1 MTKRCVA
8 DVTTRGGRA
17 FLSHLH
23 FFLTKEKSNMSVS
36 ATAAFPINELI
47 ASRWSPFAFAGRS
60 VSEDDLRA
68 LFEAARWSASAA
80 NEQPWSY
87 IVATRDQPEEFAR
100 MLSCVEDVNQPWA
113 KFAPVLVLGCTRLTF
128 EHTGLPYATAEH
140 DLGLASANL
149 VFEATAR
156 GLGVHQM
163 IHIHRDR
170 AKELYE
176 IPENVR
182 PLTGLAIGYAGD
194 ESRIPQSYQQEDRVR
209 RQRKPLD
216 TFVFGRKWATISPL
230 VGR

>member
-1 MTKRCVA
+1 M
-8 DVTTRGGRA
+8 
-17 FLSHLH
+17 HL
-23 FFLTKEKSNMSVS
+23 FPRREKPNMSVS
-36 ATAAFPINELI
+36 APSAFPINELI
-47 ASRWSPFAFAGRS
+47 ASRWSPFAFEDRS
-60 VSEDDLRA
+60 VSEDNLRA

-176 IPENVR
+176 IPEGVR

-194 ESRIPQSYQQEDRVR
+194 DGRLPQSYQQEDKAR
-209 RQRKPLD
+209 RSRKPID
-216 TFVFGRKWATISPL
+216 TFVFGKKWAMTSSL